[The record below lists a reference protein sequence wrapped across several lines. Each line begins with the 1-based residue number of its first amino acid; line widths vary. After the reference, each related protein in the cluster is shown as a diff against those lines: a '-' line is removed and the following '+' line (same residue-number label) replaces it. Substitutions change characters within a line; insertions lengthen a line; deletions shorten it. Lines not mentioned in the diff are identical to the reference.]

1 MPENL
6 KYKPRYYQA
15 TITLP
20 ATGVPLTLPPG
31 ESNQDSFNIVN
42 VPFILKRISHQI
54 IGGNGLGAN
63 PTINPV
69 QDGNYLITWRTD
81 QHNYDSG
88 PIGALA
94 GYGSLGDQ
102 PDTPSPVELSPKTT
116 VTVKAINGIT
126 RDASI
131 KILVVFAGVEPIK
144 PDATVGP
151 A

>member
-15 TITLP
+15 TITLT
-20 ATGVPLTLPPG
+20 AQGAPLTLPPG
-31 ESNQDSFNIVN
+31 ESNQDSVTIVN
-42 VPFILKRISHQI
+42 VPFVLRRISHQI

-63 PTINPV
+63 PTQNPT

-81 QHNYDSG
+81 QHNYDSE
-88 PIGALA
+88 PIGAIA

-102 PDTPSPVELSPKTT
+102 PDTPSPVELAPKTT
-116 VTVKAINGIT
+116 ITVKAVNGIT
-126 RDASI
+126 RDSSI

-144 PDATVGP
+144 PDSIQGQA
-151 A
+151 